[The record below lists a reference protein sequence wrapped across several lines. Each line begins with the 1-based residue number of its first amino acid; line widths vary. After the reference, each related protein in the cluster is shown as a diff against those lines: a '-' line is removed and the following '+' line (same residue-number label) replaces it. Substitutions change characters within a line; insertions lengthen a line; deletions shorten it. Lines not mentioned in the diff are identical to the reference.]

1 MTLRID
7 VSRAL
12 TTHEELAALARAVV
26 AAQPEDELDWIE
38 WKIAGDLSKRPT
50 QGTIARHILGLA
62 NRLPDRAA
70 LHAGGWGYLI
80 MGAQPGTAPGI
91 TRVDPAVLGQGVQSW
106 LGSEGPAWW
115 PHYDEEQGVPVLVV
129 TVAPPRAG
137 QRAFTLRK
145 DLTVTAPAGGSKGYP
160 AGTIFVRYPGRTELA
175 GPGDIRALEDRYA
188 APALEAARAADANA
202 RRSLEI
208 QQERQAAEELE
219 RRRTRLMEIADLV
232 IAAQFQAMPVR
243 DSRDY
248 FRCPEQLKLQAV
260 LAGMDYAQVQAEMSE
275 VSALAGAGQGFETF
289 AAAVRARQEI
299 EAAMRRLTVR
309 GERQREQ
316 QRRHADSDGVPS
328 ESTEPR

>member
-7 VSRAL
+7 TARAL
-12 TTHEELAALARAVV
+12 TTPEERAALVRAVV

-38 WKIAGDLSKRPT
+38 WKIAGDLSRGPT
-50 QGTIARHILGLA
+50 QGTIARHILGMA

-70 LHAGGWGYLI
+70 LHVGGCGYLT
-80 MGAQPGTAPGI
+80 MGAQPGSVPGI
-91 TRVDPAVLGQGVQSW
+91 TRVDPASLGQGVQSW
-106 LGSEGPAWW
+106 LGTEGPAWW

-129 TVAPPRAG
+129 TVAPPHPG

-145 DLTVTAPAGGSKGYP
+145 DLTVTTPAGGSKGYP
-160 AGTIFVRYPGRTELA
+160 AGTIFVRHPGRTEIA

-188 APALEAARAADANA
+188 APALESARAAEANT

-232 IAAQFQAMPVR
+232 IGAQFQATPVR

-260 LAGMDYAQVQAEMSE
+260 LAGMDYAQVLAEMPE
-275 VSALAGAGQGFETF
+275 VWALAGAGQGFETF

-299 EAAMRRLTVR
+299 EVAMRKLTAQS
-309 GERQREQ
+309 GP
-316 QRRHADSDGVPS
+316 H
-328 ESTEPR
+328 

>member
-12 TTHEELAALARAVV
+12 ATHEERAALVRAVV

-38 WKIAGDLSKRPT
+38 WKIGADLSKGAA
-50 QGTIARHILGLA
+50 QGTMARHILGMA

-70 LHAGGWGYLI
+70 VHAGGYGYLI
-80 MGAQPGTAPGI
+80 MGAEPGSVPGI
-91 TRVDPAVLGQGVQSW
+91 TKVDPASLGQGVQSW
-106 LGSEGPAWW
+106 LGTEGPAWW

-129 TVAPPRAG
+129 TVAPPQPG

-145 DLTVTAPAGGSKGYP
+145 ELTVKTRGGGSKRYP
-160 AGTIFVRYPGRTELA
+160 AGTIFVRHPGRTEIA

-188 APALEAARAADANA
+188 APALTSARAAEANTG
-202 RRSLEI
+202 RSLEV
-208 QQERQAAEELE
+208 QRERQAAEELE
-219 RRRTRLMEIADLV
+219 RRRARLMEIADLV
-232 IAAQFQAMPVR
+232 IGAQFQATPVR

-260 LAGMDYAQVQAEMSE
+260 LAGMDYAQVQAELQG
-275 VSALAGAGQGFETF
+275 VWALAGAGHGFETF

-299 EAAMRRLTVR
+299 EVAIRKLTVQSEGR
-309 GERQREQ
+309 REQ
-316 QRRHADSDGVPS
+316 QR
-328 ESTEPR
+328 ESY